1 MKRYFSQTHGKM
13 TALVGLLAVAG
24 WLTVGVVAKDSAG
37 PPKIV
42 LSDKPID
49 RTARVGISF
58 APVVKKVSPSVVNI
72 YSKRTV
78 KVPRGLSPFSDDPLF
93 RRFFGGD
100 DPRGNQPET
109 RQQQGLGSGII
120 ITEDGYILTNNHV
133 VEGADK
139 DGVSVALADGKTEYA
154 AKVVGND
161 PQTDVAVLKIEAKG
175 LTPIPLGDSEHLEVG
190 DVVLAVGNPFGVG
203 QSVSMGIISALGR
216 DSGGRILGR
225 GGYEDFIQT
234 DAPINPGNSGG
245 ALVDVE
251 GRLVGISQSIVSGSG
266 ANAGVGFAIPIN
278 LARSI
283 MDRLV
288 MDGRVTRGFL
298 GVDIQPVNLDLAK
311 AFELPDENGALI
323 GGVRPNTPAAKA
335 GLKAGDVII
344 ELNGKKVTDSRHFRL
359 MVAQTPPRTKV
370 TLKLLRDGK
379 EKTLTATLGT
389 LPSDL
394 GGTEG
399 EEPAQ
404 TEQSKAD
411 TLDGVEVADIDSR
424 TRRQNNIPTEIQGAL
439 ITRVEQGSPAE
450 AAGLKPGDVIIEI
463 EKKPVANADE
473 AVELSEKVKGD
484 RALVRVWS
492 NSGGLAGMQYV
503 IVDKSKGK

>member
-1 MKRYFSQTHGKM
+1 
-13 TALVGLLAVAG
+13 
-24 WLTVGVVAKDSAG
+24 LTVGVVASDSARS
-37 PPKIV
+37 PQV
-42 LSDKPID
+42 TVSDKPID
-49 RTARVGISF
+49 RSARAVSF
-58 APVVKKVSPSVVNI
+58 APVVKKVAPSVVNI

-78 KVPRGLSPFSDDPLF
+78 KVSRFWGPFTDDPFF

-109 RQQQGLGSGII
+109 RQQQGLGSGVII
-120 ITEDGYILTNNHV
+120 SEDGYILTNNHV

-154 AKVVGND
+154 AKVVGTD
-161 PQTDVAVLKIEAKG
+161 PQTDVAVLKIEAKA
-175 LTPIPLGDSEHLEVG
+175 LTPVTLGDSEHLEVG

-216 DSGGRILGR
+216 DSRGRILGR
-225 GGYEDFIQT
+225 EGYEDFIQT

-251 GRLVGISQSIVSGSG
+251 GRLVGINQSILSGGSG
-266 ANAGVGFAIPIN
+266 ANAGVGFAVPIN

-288 MDGRVTRGFL
+288 TDGKVTRGYL
-298 GVDIQPVNLDLAK
+298 GVTIQPVTPELAK
-311 AFELPDENGALI
+311 AFNLPDENGALV
-323 GGVRPNTPAAKA
+323 GGVQNDTPAARA
-335 GLKAGDVII
+335 GLKAGDVVI

-359 MVAQTPPRTKV
+359 MVAQTPPKTKV

-379 EKTLTATLGT
+379 EKTLTATLGA
-389 LPSDL
+389 LPSEL
-394 GGTEG
+394 GGTSEN
-399 EEPAQ
+399 EPAQ
-404 TEQSKAD
+404 TEKSKTD
-411 TLDGVEVADIDSR
+411 TLDGVEVADLDSR
-424 TRRQNNIPTEIQGAL
+424 TRRQNNIPTDIQGAL
-439 ITRVEQGSPAE
+439 ITRVEQGSAAE
-450 AAGLKPGDVIIEI
+450 IAGLKPGDVIIEI

-484 RALVRVWS
+484 RVLLRIWS

-503 IVDKSKGK
+503 IVDKSKAK